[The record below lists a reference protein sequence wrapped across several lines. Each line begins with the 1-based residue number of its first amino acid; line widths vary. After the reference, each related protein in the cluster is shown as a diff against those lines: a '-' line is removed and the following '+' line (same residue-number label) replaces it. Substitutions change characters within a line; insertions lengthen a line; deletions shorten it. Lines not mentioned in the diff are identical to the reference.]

1 MLFLQSYSQNTAPV
15 GETLIIN
22 GRNFFDISLEDIIVK
37 FGNATASVISATSTT
52 LTVVI
57 PEGAESGPVV
67 VQFGDIQTV
76 IGPEFTVG
84 QIVITVPDYLV
95 NTKKYVLDGG
105 TFKVDDNYIDADPNF
120 LSSSLQPIN
129 MLYAN
134 IPAMISVYRKIF
146 FILLSV
152 YLLIEYFYKLEACRT
167 TATSLIKHHYSDII
181 STRFFQ

>member
-1 MLFLQSYSQNTAPV
+1 MDGDAFGFSMQQFTFIPSAVIQSYSQNTAPV

-95 NTKKYVLDGG
+95 NTKNMCL
-105 TFKVDDNYIDADPNF
+105 PEE
-120 LSSSLQPIN
+120 LS
-129 MLYAN
+129 
-134 IPAMISVYRKIF
+134 K
-146 FILLSV
+146 
-152 YLLIEYFYKLEACRT
+152 
-167 TATSLIKHHYSDII
+167 
-181 STRFFQ
+181 

>member
-1 MLFLQSYSQNTAPV
+1 MQQFTFIPSAVIQSYSQNTAPV

-95 NTKKYVLDGG
+95 NTKKYV
-105 TFKVDDNYIDADPNF
+105 PEE
-120 LSSSLQPIN
+120 LS
-129 MLYAN
+129 
-134 IPAMISVYRKIF
+134 K
-146 FILLSV
+146 
-152 YLLIEYFYKLEACRT
+152 
-167 TATSLIKHHYSDII
+167 
-181 STRFFQ
+181 